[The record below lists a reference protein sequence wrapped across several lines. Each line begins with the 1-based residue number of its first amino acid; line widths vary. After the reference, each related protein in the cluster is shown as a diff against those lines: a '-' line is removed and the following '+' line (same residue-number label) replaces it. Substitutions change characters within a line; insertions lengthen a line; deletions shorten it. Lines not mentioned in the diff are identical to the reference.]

1 MTEKTQYNKLF
12 GSLSLYMVMFTIV
25 PMLLISFVKNPSIV
39 LSITVFTSFLVI
51 YFSMGKENFIKEL
64 TEKRETP
71 SLLMLLFFIFAPM
84 ATNVLGGLLSE
95 GVNKVL
101 TLGGLGFVDTG
112 AEMAKEVATSPS
124 FFLALYTCLLA
135 PLFEELVFRNYL
147 LRGMEKPRPWLAVVL
162 SGVMFAL
169 MHTNLDQ
176 SIGLLFTAIYFSY
189 LGMRY
194 SMWVP
199 ILVHIGNNTIFYL
212 ASLFPSGDGTVMQTV
227 LIGMSLFGIISGV
240 IVLVSALKYYRK
252 RGDLRQG
259 EKPRYLSN
267 AFFWMYFVLCGIL
280 IVLNDYVL

>member
-135 PLFEELVFRNYL
+135 PLFEALVFRNYL
-147 LRGMEKPRPWLAVVL
+147 LRGMVKPRPWLVVVS

-169 MHTNLDQ
+169 
-176 SIGLLFTAIYFSY
+176 FT
-189 LGMRY
+189 
-194 SMWVP
+194 
-199 ILVHIGNNTIFYL
+199 
-212 ASLFPSGDGTVMQTV
+212 QT
-227 LIGMSLFGIISGV
+227 
-240 IVLVSALKYYRK
+240 
-252 RGDLRQG
+252 
-259 EKPRYLSN
+259 
-267 AFFWMYFVLCGIL
+267 
-280 IVLNDYVL
+280 